1 MPATDSSSSS
11 SSSRR
16 GMKRE
21 TERLISPKPHNVAP
35 VWLMSTASIDHR
47 CARID
52 VDDSHASIPVAG
64 FVDDALAYAD
74 DVVVADVDASIID
87 TTLRDIEKL
96 LDDEAALSTLPGER
110 DAFERTLRACRF
122 RLRRARESRAS
133 SSGRRDRDRDADDA
147 ASAAVTLRSCAE
159 TLNFWRSLDEES
171 ENSPAVGALCG
182 LLRLALTGHDGAGV
196 DGTRILNA
204 RTLAQRYRPSD
215 VDEDEPLTTRAMFKC
230 ADELVAWQSAANFGS
245 GFVAGLGGLV
255 TLPLTIPAQ
264 LAATTFTSLRLAFAI
279 AILAGKSPLH
289 PTVAARAITSAL
301 GGVVEES
308 DGEMANACGVEAAD
322 RSAAVAGVGSGVQEA
337 TQYAALRGSGTALQG
352 AAWKLTRIAATRLA
366 QRGAQRGA
374 SMAVTRAVPIIGG
387 VIGGTVDSVMTT
399 NAGNRAMDAFLP
411 PRPKN
416 AAPTLEASIRR
427 SKDEAVANVKVAAE
441 ALNGAIG
448 KMSLKIKTSF
458 TTAGK
463 RNSGDDDATPTSAGY
478 QSKGFA
484 EDDAWDKFE
493 HERELEAMRAVLED
507 DACLDDL
514 YRDVF
519 SSGGGGPT
527 PTCGNQR
534 RRKEKER
541 KPPDE
546 IARRAAKDEK
556 KQNAWREHD
565 AAWKV
570 FIEDHNAN
578 PSREIRYRD
587 VPWPPSTS
595 RILLGSAGIKKASAS
610 RADVKLAFRR
620 LMLRFHPDRFSKF
633 SLSDKDRVKILDKL
647 TTISAAI
654 KDQWIA
660 YERSVGG
667 VSAPLAL

>member
-1 MPATDSSSSS
+1 
-11 SSSRR
+11 
-16 GMKRE
+16 
-21 TERLISPKPHNVAP
+21 
-35 VWLMSTASIDHR
+35 MSTASIDHR

-52 VDDSHASIPVAG
+52 ADDAHASIPIAG
-64 FVDDALAYAD
+64 FVDDAPLDAVEDAKD
-74 DVVVADVDASIID
+74 DDDDDASTID

-96 LDDEAALSTLPGER
+96 LDDDDALSTLPGER

-122 RLRRARESRAS
+122 RVRRALESRAAS
-133 SSGRRDRDRDADDA
+133 SSGRDRDEDDA

-159 TLNFWRSLDEES
+159 TLNFWRALDEES

-182 LLRLALTGHDGAGV
+182 LLRLALSGHDGAGV

-204 RTLAQRYRPSD
+204 RSLAQRYRPSD

-230 ADELVAWQSAANFGS
+230 GDELVAWQSAANFGS

-289 PTVAARAITSAL
+289 PSVAARAITSAL

-308 DGEMANACGVEAAD
+308 DGEMINACGVEAAD

-399 NAGNRAMDAFLP
+399 NAGHRAMRVFFPL
-411 PRPKN
+411 RPKD
-416 AAPTLEASIRR
+416 ATPTLEASIRK

-448 KMSLKIKTSF
+448 KMSLKIKTSLAS
-458 TTAGK
+458 AGR
-463 RNSGDDDATPTSAGY
+463 RNNNDDETNDANGCETPSSAGY
-478 QSKGFA
+478 QSKGFLA

-493 HERELEAMRAVLED
+493 RERELEAMRAVLED

-514 YRDVF
+514 YCDVF
-519 SSGGGGPT
+519 SSDAF
-527 PTCGNQR
+527 GNQQR
-534 RRKEKER
+534 RRRTNEPRKP

-546 IARRAAKDEK
+546 IARRALKDEK

-570 FIEDHNAN
+570 FIEDYTAN

-595 RILLGSAGIKKASAS
+595 RILLGSAGMKKASAVS

-633 SLSDKDRVKILDKL
+633 SLSDGDRVKILDKL

-660 YERSVGG
+660 YDRSAGG
-667 VSAPLAL
+667 TDSAL

>member
-1 MPATDSSSSS
+1 
-11 SSSRR
+11 
-16 GMKRE
+16 
-21 TERLISPKPHNVAP
+21 
-35 VWLMSTASIDHR
+35 MSTASIDHR

-52 VDDSHASIPVAG
+52 ADDSHASIPIAG
-64 FVDDALAYAD
+64 FVDDAVEDAK
-74 DVVVADVDASIID
+74 DASTID
-87 TTLRDIEKL
+87 TTLHAIEKL
-96 LDDEAALSTLPGER
+96 LADDAALSTLPGER

-122 RLRRARESRAS
+122 RVRRAIESRAAS
-133 SSGRRDRDRDADDA
+133 SSGRDAVEQDVDV

-182 LLRLALTGHDGAGV
+182 LLRLALSGHDGAGV

-204 RTLAQRYRPSD
+204 RRLAQRYRPTD

-230 ADELVAWQSAANFGS
+230 GDELVAWQSAANFGS

-289 PTVAARAITSAL
+289 PSVAARAITSAL

-322 RSAAVAGVGSGVQEA
+322 RSAAVAGGGSGVQEA

-399 NAGNRAMDAFLP
+399 NAGHRAMRAFFPL
-411 PRPKN
+411 RPKD
-416 AAPTLEASIRR
+416 ATPTLEASIRK

-458 TTAGK
+458 ASAGK
-463 RNSGDDDATPTSAGY
+463 RNNNGDGADETNGCETPSSAGY
-478 QSKGFA
+478 QSKGFLA

-493 HERELEAMRAVLED
+493 RERELEAMRAVLED

-519 SSGGGGPT
+519 SSDAS
-527 PTCGNQR
+527 GNQQR
-534 RRKEKER
+534 SRANAPRKP

-546 IARRAAKDEK
+546 IARRALKDEK

-570 FIEDHNAN
+570 FIEDYTAN

-595 RILLGSAGIKKASAS
+595 RILLGSAGAKKASAS

-633 SLSDKDRVKILDKL
+633 SLSDRDRVKILDKL

-654 KDQWIA
+654 KDQWVA
-660 YERSVGG
+660 YDRSAGA
-667 VSAPLAL
+667 SAESL

>member
-1 MPATDSSSSS
+1 
-11 SSSRR
+11 
-16 GMKRE
+16 
-21 TERLISPKPHNVAP
+21 
-35 VWLMSTASIDHR
+35 MSTASIDHR

-52 VDDSHASIPVAG
+52 AKDAHASTPIAG
-64 FVDDALAYAD
+64 FVDDTPSDAVEDAKD
-74 DVVVADVDASIID
+74 DDDDASTID

-96 LDDEAALSTLPGER
+96 LHDDAALSTLPGER

-122 RLRRARESRAS
+122 RVRRALESRAAS
-133 SSGRRDRDRDADDA
+133 SSGRDAVEEDV
-147 ASAAVTLRSCAE
+147 ASVVVTVRSCAE

-182 LLRLALTGHDGAGV
+182 LLRLALSGHDGAGV

-204 RTLAQRYRPSD
+204 RRLAQRYRPRD

-230 ADELVAWQSAANFGS
+230 GDELVAWQSAANFGS

-289 PTVAARAITSAL
+289 PSIAARAITSAL

-308 DGEMANACGVEAAD
+308 NGEMVNACGVEAAD

-399 NAGNRAMDAFLP
+399 NAGHRAMRAFFPL
-411 PRPKN
+411 RPKD
-416 AAPTLEASIRR
+416 ATPTLEASIRK

-458 TTAGK
+458 ASAGK
-463 RNSGDDDATPTSAGY
+463 RNNNIDGADETNASACETPSSAGY
-478 QSKGFA
+478 QSKGFLA

-493 HERELEAMRAVLED
+493 RERELEAMRAVLED

-519 SSGGGGPT
+519 SSAS
-527 PTCGNQR
+527 GNQQQR
-534 RRKEKER
+534 RRANELKP

-570 FIEDHNAN
+570 FIEDYTAN

-595 RILLGSAGIKKASAS
+595 RILLGSAGTKKASAS

-633 SLSDKDRVKILDKL
+633 SLCERDRVKILDKL

-660 YERSVGG
+660 YDRSAG
-667 VSAPLAL
+667 A

>member
-1 MPATDSSSSS
+1 
-11 SSSRR
+11 
-16 GMKRE
+16 
-21 TERLISPKPHNVAP
+21 
-35 VWLMSTASIDHR
+35 MSTASIEHR

-52 VDDSHASIPVAG
+52 ANDAHASFPIAG
-64 FVDDALAYAD
+64 FVDDAPLDAIEDAKD
-74 DVVVADVDASIID
+74 DDDASTLD

-96 LDDEAALSTLPGER
+96 LNDDAALSTLPGER

-122 RLRRARESRAS
+122 RVRRALESRAAS
-133 SSGRRDRDRDADDA
+133 SSGRDATEEDV

-182 LLRLALTGHDGAGV
+182 LLRLALSGHDGAGV

-204 RTLAQRYRPSD
+204 RRLAQRYRPSD
-215 VDEDEPLTTRAMFKC
+215 VDEDEPLSTRAMFRC
-230 ADELVAWQSAANFGS
+230 GDELVAWQSAANFGS

-289 PTVAARAITSAL
+289 PSIAARAITSAL

-308 DGEMANACGVEAAD
+308 DGEMVNACGVEAAD

-399 NAGNRAMDAFLP
+399 NAGHRAMRAFFPL
-411 PRPKN
+411 RPKD
-416 AAPTLEASIRR
+416 ATPTLEASIRK

-458 TTAGK
+458 ASAGK
-463 RNSGDDDATPTSAGY
+463 RNNSGGGSDETNANGCETPSSAGY
-478 QSKGFA
+478 QSKGFLA

-493 HERELEAMRAVLED
+493 RERELEAMRAVLED

-519 SSGGGGPT
+519 SSAS
-527 PTCGNQR
+527 GNQQQR
-534 RRKEKER
+534 RRANEPR
-541 KPPDE
+541 KPKSPDE

-570 FIEDHNAN
+570 FIEDNTAN

-595 RILLGSAGIKKASAS
+595 RILLGSAGMKKASAS

-633 SLSDKDRVKILDKL
+633 SLCERDRVKILDKL

-660 YERSVGG
+660 YDRSAG
-667 VSAPLAL
+667 ALAEL